1 MLFAD
6 LDGVISTHVD
16 DRAFQTDFL
25 GPLFSPPFL
34 ASTFEPRRR
43 EEDRL
48 IWAAAGSRGLPG
60 SIPTPSTNWVHE
72 CHLNIPPVRE
82 LYVEARPPDKNLV
95 SRILRKRNDVSLA
108 TRTTPV
114 VERANPNCTRSAG
127 KRSSRCWNRLLDQP
141 RLSRPRCPRR
151 QPHPSGH
158 GRGSRGRRPPQARFR
173 G

>member
-48 IWAAAGSRGLPG
+48 IWAAAGGRVLPG

-72 CHLNIPPVRE
+72 CHLNFPLSGNSMSKHR
-82 LYVEARPPDKNLV
+82 LL
-95 SRILRKRNDVSLA
+95 
-108 TRTTPV
+108 TRTLCREYYENVTTLACGPDDNRGRPCKSKLHRNV
-114 VERANPNCTRSAG
+114 G
-127 KRSSRCWNRLLDQP
+127 KRSSRCWNRLLD
-141 RLSRPRCPRR
+141 RPRRSRR
-151 QPHPSGH
+151 QLLPSGH
-158 GRGSRGRRPPQARFR
+158 GRGSRGRRPPRVRFR